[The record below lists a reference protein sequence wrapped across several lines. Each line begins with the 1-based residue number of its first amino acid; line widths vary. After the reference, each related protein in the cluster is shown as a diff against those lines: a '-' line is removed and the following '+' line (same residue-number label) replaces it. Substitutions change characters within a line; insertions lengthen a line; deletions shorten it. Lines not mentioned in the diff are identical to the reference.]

1 MSRISIY
8 DPPGCCSTGVCD
20 PGTSDQMAQFASA
33 IDALMKGGHDVA
45 RFNMGTQPGA
55 FVENAVVKHALDTDG
70 MDCLPLVLLGDEIV
84 SKGAYL
90 NRAELGEKVGVE
102 IVSQPAQSSCCGGD
116 AKEEAEASS
125 CCG

>member
-1 MSRISIY
+1 MPRIAIY

-20 PGTSDQMAQFASA
+20 PGTSDAMTQFATA
-33 IDALMKGGHDVA
+33 IDALMKSGHDVA

-55 FVENAVVKHALDTDG
+55 FVENAAVKNALDTDG
-70 MDCLPLVLLGDEIV
+70 MDCLPLVLLDDEIV

-90 NRAELGEKVGVE
+90 NRAELGDKVGIE
-102 IVSQPAQSSCCGGD
+102 ITAAKATTSCCGSEDGT
-116 AKEEAEASS
+116 EAEASG

>member
-20 PGTSDQMAQFASA
+20 PGLSDQMTQFATA

-45 RFNMGTQPGA
+45 RFNMGSTPGA
-55 FVENAVVKHALDTDG
+55 FVENAVVKNALDTDG
-70 MDCLPLVLLGDEIV
+70 MDCLPMVLLGDEIV

-90 NRAELGEKVGVE
+90 NRAELGEKVGIE
-102 IVSQPAQSSCCGGD
+102 IPAAGTSSCCGENK
-116 AKEEAEASS
+116 AEEAEASG